1 VNIDLKKRIITSII
15 LMLILIVMFIN
26 NYILLYCLIIMSIFT
41 WLEAAAL
48 ITKICYT
55 KIMRIFF
62 LLLSLSYI
70 SLFSFISFAL
80 ISSMGTKLLMMFT
93 LLICV
98 CSDIGGL
105 TFGKIFKGKKLTKL
119 SPNKTISGSVG
130 SFIFSLFFML
140 IFILL
145 NLIELNFTITLYVLA
160 TSMFC
165 QIGDIFISYMKRKAN
180 VKDTGNILPGHG
192 GLLDRVDGILFAVPL
207 SIFVFYLL
215 SI

>member
-1 VNIDLKKRIITSII
+1 
-15 LMLILIVMFIN
+15 
-26 NYILLYCLIIMSIFT
+26 
-41 WLEAAAL
+41 
-48 ITKICYT
+48 
-55 KIMRIFF
+55 
-62 LLLSLSYI
+62 
-70 SLFSFISFAL
+70 
-80 ISSMGTKLLMMFT
+80 
-93 LLICV
+93 
-98 CSDIGGL
+98 
-105 TFGKIFKGKKLTKL
+105 
-119 SPNKTISGSVG
+119 
-130 SFIFSLFFML
+130 
-140 IFILL
+140 L

>member
-1 VNIDLKKRIITSII
+1 
-15 LMLILIVMFIN
+15 
-26 NYILLYCLIIMSIFT
+26 
-41 WLEAAAL
+41 
-48 ITKICYT
+48 
-55 KIMRIFF
+55 
-62 LLLSLSYI
+62 
-70 SLFSFISFAL
+70 
-80 ISSMGTKLLMMFT
+80 MGTKLLMVFT

-207 SIFVFYLL
+207 GIFVFYLL